1 MTGYDKDFKR
11 DAIRQMKES
20 GKTQKEMAQLLG
32 VSEASI
38 YKWKKEIEKQG
49 KGAFEETAEQAE
61 LKRLRKR
68 NKELEM
74 ERDILKK
81 AVAIFSK
88 PPNGNTNS

>member
-38 YKWKKEIEKQG
+38 YKWKKEVSKQG
-49 KGAFEETAEQAE
+49 KEAFEETAEQAE

-68 NKELEM
+68 NKELEL

-88 PPNGNTNS
+88 PPNGSTNS

>member
-1 MTGYDKDFKR
+1 MTGYDKDFKKN
-11 DAIRQMKES
+11 AIRQMKES
-20 GKTQKEMAQLLG
+20 GKTQKEMAQLLN

-38 YKWKKEIEKQG
+38 YKWKKAIKSQG
-49 KGAFEETAEQAE
+49 KDAFEETAEQAE

-68 NKELEM
+68 LKDAEL

-88 PPNGNTNS
+88 PPSGNTNS

>member
-38 YKWKKEIEKQG
+38 YKWKKEVSKQG
-49 KGAFEETAEQAE
+49 KEAFEETAEQAE

-68 NKELEM
+68 NKELEL

-81 AVAIFSK
+81 AVAVFSK
-88 PPNGNTNS
+88 HSK